1 MGNTQSSIRKV
12 NYEDI
17 QYSIINSSNYILLNT
32 LPSTYQTC
40 LILNTLSIDDEVNY
54 IDNLI
59 SKIKNDKF
67 IIIYGLNS
75 NDDSVIKKYHQLLG
89 LHFINVF
96 VYTGGLFEW
105 LLLQDIYGEDEF
117 PTTNKEIDILKFKPI
132 KVLNTQF
139 LEY

>member
-40 LILNTLSIDDEVNY
+40 LILNTLSMDDEVNY

-75 NDDSVIKKYHQLLG
+75 NDDSLIKKYHQLLG

-117 PTTNKEIDILKFKPI
+117 PTTNKEIDILKFKPT

>member
-40 LILNTLSIDDEVNY
+40 LILNTLSMDDEVNY

-117 PTTNKEIDILKFKPI
+117 PTTNKEIDILKFKPT